1 MVFAA
6 AKANFILRKSRLIGE
21 QRSN

>member
-6 AKANFILRKSRLIGE
+6 AKANFILRKSRLTGE